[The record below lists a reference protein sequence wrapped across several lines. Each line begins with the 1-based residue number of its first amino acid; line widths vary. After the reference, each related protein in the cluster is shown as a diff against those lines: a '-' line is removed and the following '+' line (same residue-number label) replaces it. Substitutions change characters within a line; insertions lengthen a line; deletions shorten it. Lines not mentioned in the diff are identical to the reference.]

1 MAESKN
7 WVLLRGLARGQG
19 HWGTF
24 PQRMKERFPLDK
36 IELLDLPG
44 NGTRNSEIS
53 PLAIVDYVSELR
65 KHCSFSKRAEPFRIL
80 SLSLGSM
87 VAVEWMRQFP
97 HEIEK
102 TFLVCTSSK
111 GHSPFY
117 HRFQWANYLKAM
129 SLFGAETEQWEKTI
143 LEMVTNNHERRAE
156 ELPFLVKHSEKFPVK
171 PMNIL
176 RQMKA
181 ASQYQF
187 PKEAPGPIHLMGSY
201 GDNLVSPQCTL
212 RIAERWGLEAV
223 MHPWAGHDI
232 PIDDP
237 LWLLEHLL

>member
-1 MAESKN
+1 MAEPRN

-24 PQRMKERFPLDK
+24 PQRMKEQFPNDN

-44 NGTRNSEIS
+44 NGTRNNELS
-53 PLAIVDYVSELR
+53 PLEIGDYVGEVR
-65 KHCSFSKRAEPFRIL
+65 NHCNFVKRAEPFHVL

-97 HEIEK
+97 HELEK
-102 TFLVCTSSK
+102 IFLVCTSSR

-117 HRFQWANYLKAM
+117 HRFQWANYLKAL
-129 SLFGAETEQWEKTI
+129 SLLGAETELWEKTI
-143 LEMVTNNHERRAE
+143 LEMVTNNHERRRE
-156 ELPFLVKHSEKFPVK
+156 ELPFLVEHSEKFPVK

-181 ASQYQF
+181 ASQYRF
-187 PKEAPGPIHLMGSY
+187 PDEAPGRIQLLGSY

-212 RIAERWGLEAV
+212 RIAERWGLEAA

-237 LWLLEHLL
+237 QWLLEHLL

>member
-1 MAESKN
+1 MAESRN
-7 WVLLRGLARGQG
+7 WLLLRGLARGQG
-19 HWGTF
+19 HWGSF
-24 PQRMKERFPLDK
+24 PQRMKERFPDDH

-44 NGTRNSEIS
+44 NGTRNNEIS
-53 PLAIVDYVSELR
+53 PLTISEYVSELR
-65 KHCSFSKRAEPFRIL
+65 QHCDFVKRKSTFRIF

-97 HEIEK
+97 QEIEK
-102 TFLVCTSSK
+102 SFLVCTSSK

-117 HRFQWANYLKAM
+117 HRFQWANYLKAL
-129 SLFGAETEQWEKTI
+129 SLFGAETELWETTI
-143 LEMVTNNHERRAE
+143 LEMVTNNRERRAE
-156 ELPFLVKHSEKFPVK
+156 ELPLLVQHSEKYPVK
-171 PMNIL
+171 PLNIL
-176 RQMKA
+176 RQMAA
-181 ASQYQF
+181 ASNYQF
-187 PKEAPGPIHLMGSY
+187 PKECPGNIQLLGSY

-212 RIAERWGLEAV
+212 RIAERWGIEAA